1 MKQLILKVPY
11 ALFIAFVLLP
21 FIIVAAQIIGEKQLI
36 PVEYMDLLKVATSI
50 VKLLWLFAIVDYFRS
65 KTPDFKYLKLIYA
78 LLFFDV
84 GLFIAEWL
92 FFQNLAFSDVYFW
105 VIWLIKSFNF
115 IALTVFLTML
125 VKSYFS
131 ERSIWFIV
139 IELFTI
145 VVGVLTLTPEIKRH
159 EKELNA

>member
-1 MKQLILKVPY
+1 MKHLILRVPY
-11 ALFIAFVLLP
+11 ALFVAFVVLP
-21 FIIVAAQIIGEKQLI
+21 FIILAAQIIGEKPLI
-36 PVEYMDLLKVATSI
+36 PSEYMDLLKVATSI

-65 KTPDFKYLKLIYA
+65 KTPDFKYLKLIYT

-105 VIWLIKSFNF
+105 VIWLIKSCNF

-125 VKSYFS
+125 VKATFRRGPFGLSLSNYLRLWL
-131 ERSIWFIV
+131 EY
-139 IELFTI
+139 
-145 VVGVLTLTPEIKRH
+145 
-159 EKELNA
+159 